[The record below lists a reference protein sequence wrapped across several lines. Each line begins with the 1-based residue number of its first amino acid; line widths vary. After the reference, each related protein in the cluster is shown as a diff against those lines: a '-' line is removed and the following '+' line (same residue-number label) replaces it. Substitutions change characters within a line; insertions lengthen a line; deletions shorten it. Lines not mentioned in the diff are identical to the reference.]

1 LFVTCKNPGI
11 RLCFQ
16 CIGLKSRSFPF
27 SNAMSALNS
36 ALKLP
41 TFFLSHGG
49 GPWPWVPQMRQMFAK
64 TERELSALPRKLAKQ
79 PKAMLFISGHWEAAN
94 FTVSTAAHPPMEYDY
109 SGFPDDTY
117 KISYPAPGAPKLA
130 EDIRAA
136 LAQAGIA
143 CGEDPRRGFD
153 HGVFVPAALMYP
165 EANIPIVMLSLKS
178 GYDPEQHLAVGRALA
193 PLREQGVLIV
203 GSGLTYHNMRGFGQ
217 RGSAAPATAFETALT
232 AIISDKDAQE
242 RDRRLVAWE
251 TAPAARLAHPR
262 EDHLIPLMVIA
273 GAAGNDVGF
282 QVFGDHA
289 MEVPMASYQF
299 G

>member
-1 LFVTCKNPGI
+1 
-11 RLCFQ
+11 
-16 CIGLKSRSFPF
+16 
-27 SNAMSALNS
+27 MSAQTAS
-36 ALKLP
+36 HKLP

-64 TERELSALPRKLAKQ
+64 TERELRALPQKLEEQ
-79 PKAMLFISGHWEAAN
+79 PKAMLFISGHWEAPN
-94 FTVSTAAHPPMEYDY
+94 FTVSTGAHPPMEYDY
-109 SGFPDDTY
+109 YGFPADTY
-117 KISYPAPGAPKLA
+117 QISYPAPGAPALA
-130 EDIRAA
+130 ENVRAA
-136 LAQAGIA
+136 LAQSGIP
-143 CGEDPRRGFD
+143 CGEDAHRGFD

-165 EANIPIVMLSLKS
+165 DANMPIVMLSLKT

-217 RGSAAPATAFETALT
+217 RTSSVPATAFETELT
-232 AIISDKDAQE
+232 AIISDKNAQE

-251 TAPAARLAHPR
+251 KAPAARLAHPR